1 MVDSFLALNKEKK
14 EAKNYSKQREVL
26 NMEQRFLNKLKEFG
40 LNSYEA
46 KIWSAL
52 LSRGVASAGELSD
65 ISNVPRSRAYDVL
78 ESLEKKGFIVMKL
91 GKPIKYIAVEPQEVL
106 ERVKQRVKDDAD
118 TQAKIL
124 DELRNDNVLEELELL
139 YKQGVEV
146 INPTELSGSLRDRTN
161 MYNNMNTMINNAEK
175 SVVIMTT
182 AKGLTRKAESLK
194 KAIEKAAKR
203 GVKIRI
209 TAPLT
214 KESKKAA
221 ETLEKSAKI
230 KHVDAIKAR
239 FMIVDDK
246 EVSFALLD
254 DDKAVPSY
262 DVGVWVNTP
271 FFAQTMSKMFEAVWK
286 E

>member
-1 MVDSFLALNKEKK
+1 MMD
-14 EAKNYSKQREVL
+14 
-26 NMEQRFLNKLKEFG
+26 QRFLTKLKEFG

-52 LSRGVASAGELSD
+52 LSRGVSSAGELSD

-78 ESLEKKGFIVMKL
+78 ESLEKKGFIIMKI

-106 ERVKQRVKDDAD
+106 ERVKQRVHEDALN
-118 TQAKIL
+118 QAKL
-124 DELRNDNVLEELELL
+124 LEELRKDTILEELELL
-139 YKQGVEV
+139 YKQGVDV

-175 SVVIMTT
+175 SVMIMTS
-182 AKGLTRKAESLK
+182 AKELVRLSESIK
-194 KAIEKAAKR
+194 KSVERAAKR
-203 GVKIRI
+203 GVKVKIA
-209 TAPLT
+209 APIT
-214 KESKKAA
+214 KESKKGV
-221 ETLEKSAKI
+221 EVFEKSASVR
-230 KHVDAIKAR
+230 HVDVVRSR
-239 FMIVDDK
+239 FAIVDSK

-262 DVGVWVNTP
+262 DVGIWVSSP
-271 FFAQTMSKMFEAVWK
+271 FFAQALAKMFEGVWK